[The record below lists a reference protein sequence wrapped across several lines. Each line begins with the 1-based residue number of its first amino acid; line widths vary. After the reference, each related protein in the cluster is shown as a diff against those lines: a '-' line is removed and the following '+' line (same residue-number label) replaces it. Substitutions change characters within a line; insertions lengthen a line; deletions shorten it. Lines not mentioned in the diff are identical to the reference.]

1 MDADSFRTRTF
12 IESYRM
18 MRSKKTPGI
27 FTAFDKSDTESSQL
41 PTMENS
47 LVLPQSKNTF
57 LTVYDP
63 LESI

>member
-18 MRSKKTPGI
+18 MRSKKTLGI
-27 FTAFDKSDTESSQL
+27 FTDFHKNETENSQL
-41 PTMENS
+41 PPMENNFVPP
-47 LVLPQSKNTF
+47 LSKNTF